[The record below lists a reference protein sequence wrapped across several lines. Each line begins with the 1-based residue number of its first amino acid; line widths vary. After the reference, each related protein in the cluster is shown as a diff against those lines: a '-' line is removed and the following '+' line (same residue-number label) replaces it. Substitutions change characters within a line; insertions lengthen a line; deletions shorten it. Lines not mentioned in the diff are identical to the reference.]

1 MIGCAVRIALDSRF
15 SRTPD
20 GAVWSGTFQNSIW
33 QRYRC
38 SFDVIE
44 VVGRVRD
51 VDSVDESLKRVDGD
65 GVVFKPLPF
74 YHGPGTIPGT
84 MAAVPTGSPSGSLTK
99 SSSVILRVPSN
110 LAHVLEPRLRAK
122 RIPFAVEVV
131 ADPWDIFSPGHD
143 AHVLRPF
150 FRRYYTAKL
159 RRHCREADA
168 SLYVT
173 ERALQ
178 ARYPAKK
185 GSLTA
190 GVSDVD
196 LTPAAFRA
204 NPRSGSSFENA
215 RPFRL
220 VSVGAF
226 DLLYKGQDVLI
237 RAFSRLRH
245 RVFELVMV
253 GDGVRLPEIRRLAH
267 EMGCSTQVRFL
278 GQLPSGDSVR
288 QVLDESHLFVLPSR
302 QEGLPR
308 AMLEAMARA
317 LPCIASAVGGIPEII
332 DYECLVPVGDSHV
345 LARKIS
351 TLASHPAELARLS
364 RRNLV
369 RSQDFR
375 DERLSIK
382 RKAFLDGFRG
392 IAQARRASVRVPQGA
407 MTS

>member
-1 MIGCAVRIALDSRF
+1 MI
-15 SRTPD
+15 
-20 GAVWSGTFQNSIW
+20 WSGTFPNSIW

-74 YHGPGTIPGT
+74 YHGPAQYLAQWLPVRR
-84 MAAVPTGSPSGSLTK
+84 ALLKVADEKLPL
-99 SSSVILRVPSN
+99 ILRVPSN
-110 LAHVLEPRLRAK
+110 LAHVLEPKLRA
-122 RIPFAVEVV
+122 RGIPFAVEVV
-131 ADPWDIFSPGHD
+131 ADPWEIFSPGTMH
-143 AHVLRPF
+143 HFLRPV

-190 GVSDVD
+190 AVSDVD
-196 LTPAAFRA
+196 LTPAAFRT

-237 RAFSRLRH
+237 RAFSRLRD
-245 RVFELVMV
+245 RTFELVMV

-317 LPCIASAVGGIPEII
+317 LPCVASAVGGIPEII